1 MRRGDRNLT
10 TKTVAALRKPGWY
23 CDRDI
28 PGFVVRVLPSG
39 TKAFAARY
47 VVKGTGIRRF
57 TSLGLFGVVTVD
69 QARRKAREILSAV
82 ALGDDPLGKRCPT
95 WGEWSVTYF
104 DRLTAKSKNV
114 FHRALL
120 GFTEEKNKRSGEPTD
135 STFREIRLRWAPRL
149 LSSFRPEDIERE
161 RAAIRAAKSATVANR
176 WLAVVSGVFGAAVR
190 AELLGRNPVKN
201 VRSDREAPPRSRTLS
216 TEEMGRLLA
225 ALEGEKERD
234 PWAAAGVLLAV
245 LTGAR
250 RGEILRLRW
259 EDVRLDEGFA
269 RLPDSKSGKPRFLAL
284 PARAV
289 EELRELHR
297 VGSYV
302 VAPARDPLPGKD
314 GKLPPEKPRA
324 DLKAAWERLTT
335 AAELEGITFHDLR
348 RTFGRELNRAAGLR
362 VAQEALGHST
372 PEQTAAAYT
381 PEGFD
386 TVKKATEERANL
398 LPFPKRAAG

>member
-1 MRRGDRNLT
+1 MRRGDLSFT
-10 TKTVAALRKPGWY
+10 TKSIGALKKPKWY

-28 PGFVVRVLPSG
+28 PGFVLRVLPSG
-39 TKAFAARY
+39 TKAFAVRY
-47 VVKGTGIRRF
+47 TVKGTEIRRF
-57 TSLGLFGVVTVD
+57 KSLGLFGVVTID
-69 QARRKAREILSAV
+69 QARKKAREILSAV
-82 ALGDDPLGKRCPT
+82 ALGDDPLGNRCPT

-104 DRLTAKSKNV
+104 ERLGAKSKNV

-135 STFREIRLRWAPRL
+135 STFREIRLRWASRL
-149 LSSFRPEDIERE
+149 LSSFRPEDIEKE
-161 RAAIRAAKSATVANR
+161 RAAIRTAKSATMANR
-176 WLAVVSGVFGAAVR
+176 WLAVISGVFQAAVR
-190 AELLGRNPVKN
+190 AELLDRNPVRN
-201 VRSDREAPPRSRTLS
+201 VKSDREAPARSRTLS
-216 TEEMGRLLA
+216 TEEMGRLLT
-225 ALEGEKERD
+225 ALEAEKGRD
-234 PWAAAGVLLAV
+234 PWAAVGVLLAV

-348 RTFGRELNRAAGLR
+348 RSYGRELNRAAGLR